1 MISKTLIYLDHAAGT
16 PTSNEVLDSM
26 LPYFGADY
34 GNPSALYSLG
44 RKARYVV
51 EKSRGAVASILQ
63 ALPDEIIFTG
73 SGTES
78 NNLALIG
85 TARANKIHGNHVLVS
100 AIEHKSVL
108 EATQQLTKEGFI
120 VESVPVDVF
129 GMIDVN
135 DCVRRVNKNTI
146 LISVMYANNE
156 IGTIQPIKELSRA
169 LSVKRKGGMYPIFH
183 TDACQAAGYLS
194 LNVKDLGVDLLTLN
208 GSKIYGPKGVG
219 VLYRKKS
226 VAMWS
231 IIFGGGQEEGLRSG
245 TESLP
250 NIVGFQEALSRV
262 ERQKEKEAV
271 RIAILRDECLKSLR
285 GVLPFLVL
293 NGHPKERL
301 PNNIHISIPDIEGES
316 VVLMLDSLG
325 IAVATGSACSSK
337 DLKVSHVLQAINQE
351 PLLMHGSLRITLGET
366 TTKTQNQIST
376 PSGKLSPT
384 RIPIAP
390 ANAIP
395 LAPRPTQTTLVVQ
408 GVPPGGMPPWLV
420 WMGAVCLLGGYIS
433 IRVGRYSQE

>member
-1 MISKTLIYLDHAAGT
+1 MISKPSIYLDHAAGT
-16 PTSNEVLDSM
+16 PISNEVLDLM
-26 LPYFGADY
+26 LPYFGSGY

-44 RKARYVV
+44 RKARYVL
-51 EKSRGAVASILQ
+51 EKSRSAVAL
-63 ALPDEIIFTG
+63 ALHATPEEIIFTG

-78 NNLALIG
+78 NNLALLG
-85 TARANKIHGNHVLVS
+85 TARANKIHGNHILVS
-100 AIEHKSVL
+100 AIEHKAVL
-108 EATQQLTKEGFI
+108 ESAQQLAKEGFI
-120 VESVPVDVF
+120 IEYIPVDAF

-135 DCVRRVNKNTI
+135 DCIGRINEKTI

-156 IGTIQPIKELSRA
+156 IGTIQPIKDLSRS
-169 LSVKRKGGMYPIFH
+169 LSIKRKEGIYPIFH

-194 LNVKDLGVDLLTLN
+194 LNVKDLGVDLLSLN

-226 VAMWS
+226 VAMRS

-250 NIVGFQEALSRV
+250 HIVGFQEALYRV
-262 ERQKEKEAV
+262 ERKKEEEVV
-271 RIAILRDECLKSLR
+271 RIATLRDECLKSLR
-285 GVLPFLVL
+285 DALPFLVL

-316 VVLMLDSLG
+316 MVLMLDSLG

-337 DLKVSHVLQAINQE
+337 DLKVSHVLQAINQD

-366 TTKTQNQIST
+366 TTKKECDYFVKALFTVVE
-376 PSGKLSPT
+376 KLRAMSP
-384 RIPIAP
+384 
-390 ANAIP
+390 
-395 LAPRPTQTTLVVQ
+395 LSLS
-408 GVPPGGMPPWLV
+408 L
-420 WMGAVCLLGGYIS
+420 
-433 IRVGRYSQE
+433 

>member
-1 MISKTLIYLDHAAGT
+1 MINKPSIYLDHAAGT
-16 PTSNEVLDSM
+16 PTSNEVLDLM
-26 LPYFGADY
+26 LPYFGSGY

-44 RKARYVV
+44 RQARYVL
-51 EKSRGAVASILQ
+51 EKSRNAVASILH
-63 ALPDEIIFTG
+63 ALPEEIIFTG

-78 NNLALIG
+78 NNLALLG
-85 TARANKIHGNHVLVS
+85 TARANKIHGNHILVS
-100 AIEHKSVL
+100 VIEHKAVL
-108 EATQQLTKEGFI
+108 KAAQQLAKEGFI
-120 VESVPVDVF
+120 IEHVPVNVF

-135 DCVRRVNKNTI
+135 DCIGRVNEKTI

-194 LNVKDLGVDLLTLN
+194 LNVKDLGVDLLSLN

-226 VAMWS
+226 VAMQA
-231 IIFGGGQEEGLRSG
+231 ILFGGGQEEGLRSG

-250 NIVGFQEALSRV
+250 HIVGFQEALSRV
-262 ERQKEKEAV
+262 ERKKEKEVV
-271 RIAILRDECLKSLR
+271 RISALRNECLKSLR
-285 GVLPFLVL
+285 DALPFLVL

-316 VVLMLDSLG
+316 MVLMLDALG
-325 IAVATGSACSSK
+325 IAVATGSACSAR
-337 DLKVSHVLQAINQE
+337 DLKVSHVLQAINQD

-366 TTKTQNQIST
+366 TTKKECDYFVKVLFSVVE
-376 PSGKLSPT
+376 KLRAMSPL
-384 RIPIAP
+384 
-390 ANAIP
+390 P
-395 LAPRPTQTTLVVQ
+395 LSL
-408 GVPPGGMPPWLV
+408 
-420 WMGAVCLLGGYIS
+420 
-433 IRVGRYSQE
+433 